1 LRVTTSVKEFDDD
14 DDDDD
19 GYRWRAVIVQSHFTG

>member
-1 LRVTTSVKEFDDD
+1 VTTSVKEFDDD